1 MLWAAKKCHYYVVD
15 LLLKNGADPLL
26 TDDQGF
32 NLLHSASLDG
42 NVYQIAMLLHQDIP
56 VDVPDAQGHT
66 SLMWAA
72 YKGFPVVVDVLL
84 AWGANVYARDA
95 QGFTA
100 LHWALVKGNQH
111 CIFRLIEYGS
121 DRFAETN
128 DGKTPAKVAKEMNSV
143 RQWHRALSDCNYNKD
158 GSSRHFFLASIIKDR
173 RIFFSRFFFLWPF
186 FVVFVFLFLISHLVI
201 YLGLPLAFLVGF
213 GLQKGVQ
220 YLFRWAPP
228 DMKTFPK
235 TVSYRS

>member
-1 MLWAAKKCHYYVVD
+1 
-15 LLLKNGADPLL
+15 
-26 TDDQGF
+26 
-32 NLLHSASLDG
+32 
-42 NVYQIAMLLHQDIP
+42 
-56 VDVPDAQGHT
+56 
-66 SLMWAA
+66 MWAA

-100 LHWALVKGNQH
+100 LHWALVKGQQH

-128 DGKTPAKVAKEMNSV
+128 DGKTPATVAKEMNSQ

-158 GSSRHFFLASIIKDR
+158 GSARHFPLAFIVKDR
-173 RIFFSRFFFLWPF
+173 RVFYSRFFFLWPF
-186 FVVFVFLFLISHLVI
+186 FQLFVFLYIISHLII
-201 YLGLPLAFLVGF
+201 YLAFPIAFPVAY
-213 GLQKGVQ
+213 GLQKAVQ
-220 YLFRWAPP
+220 NLFRWAPP

-235 TVSYRS
+235 TVSSSPTPRIDR